1 MLFLRK
7 KIIGLEIDENFVT
20 AAELA
25 GGVKGAFVTKYA
37 PAGDLNQL
45 LRNNFFNGAEV
56 VISIPAQLVLN
67 RTFYPPASFLNKPK
81 ELVSYLSHQN
91 LPFKLED
98 CYWDVFNLDKYLN
111 FVAAKKDT
119 IDRYLAQ
126 FESLGLKVKAI
137 INPQI
142 ALYNVF
148 IYNNPGIE
156 RFALLNIRN
165 SASDLL
171 IYESKRLMPYPLP
184 MGKKDILEG
193 VNSQESFCVELER
206 LFNAHYLQSPRTE
219 ASPLSLFLSGQS
231 VSASLIA
238 ALNKA
243 LPNYQV
249 KILETMR
256 KISPAKGSSIADPEV
271 MALSLGLCLTYIKA
285 PGCLQIN
292 LIKRRIS
299 GREHL
304 VWMKILKGL
313 FSLLAILASAL
324 ILFWD
329 INLAKTLKQER
340 LLSKEL
346 GLQVSALLPELK
358 GLTDQK
364 QKLEQLKGVLSTKMD
379 QQMYFLESLAAVS
392 ETKPPTMKIKEFEAK
407 LKDNKIGVSL
417 TVTGVTYEEVNG
429 FLSKLKRNKHIK
441 EVKADASSFPGA
453 ETESKAMDF
462 RLSFEL
468 TFLEAN

>member
-1 MLFLRK
+1 MLSLQK
-7 KIIGLEIDENFVT
+7 KIIGLEVDENSVT
-20 AAELA
+20 ATELTW
-25 GGVKGAFVTKYA
+25 GSKGLLIGKSALVV
-37 PAGDLNQL
+37 DLKQL
-45 LRNNFFNGAEV
+45 LQNNFFNGAEV

-67 RTFYPPASFLNKPK
+67 RTFYPPALLSSKPK
-81 ELVSYLSHQN
+81 ELASYLSHQN

-98 CYWDVFNLDKYLN
+98 CYWDAFSLDKYLN

-119 IDRYLAQ
+119 IDRYLSQ

-137 INPQI
+137 INSQI

-148 IYNNPGIE
+148 IYNNPKIE

-171 IYESKRLMPYPLP
+171 IYESKRLMTYPLS
-184 MGKKDILEG
+184 MGKKDILKD
-193 VNSQESFCVELER
+193 SKAQESFCVELER

-219 ASPLSLFLSGQS
+219 ASLLSLFLSGQC
-231 VSASLIA
+231 VSASLMEI
-238 ALNKA
+238 LNKI
-243 LPNYQV
+243 LPDYQV
-249 KILETMR
+249 KILETTR
-256 KISPAKGSSIADPEV
+256 RISPVKGSAIADPEV
-271 MALSLGLCLTYIKA
+271 MALSLGLSLTYIKA

-299 GREHL
+299 GQEHL

-313 FSLLAILASAL
+313 FSFLVILASASV
-324 ILFWD
+324 LFWD
-329 INLAKTLKQER
+329 TNLAKTLKHER
-340 LLSKEL
+340 LLNKEL
-346 GLQVSALLPELK
+346 RLQVSALLPELK

-379 QQMYFLESLAAVS
+379 QQMYFLDSLAAVS

-407 LKDNKIGVSL
+407 LKDSKIGVSL

-429 FLSKLKRNKHIK
+429 FLSKLKRNKYIK
-441 EVKADASSFPGA
+441 EVKAAASSFPGA

-468 TFLEAN
+468 AFLEEN